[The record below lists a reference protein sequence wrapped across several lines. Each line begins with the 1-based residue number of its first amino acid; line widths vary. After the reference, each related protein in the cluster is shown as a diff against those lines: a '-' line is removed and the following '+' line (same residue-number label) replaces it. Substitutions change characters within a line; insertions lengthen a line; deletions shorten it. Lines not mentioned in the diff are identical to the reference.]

1 MAGRPTTILPPLLL
15 ATAALAGCQAP
26 TPAATTAQIR
36 FEVTDLS
43 DPDHPRTV
51 PAPAGATLDF
61 PLDFNI
67 AVRTVGIDPAGVR
80 SLDVATNAYTPA
92 CGEWLVPRIYRTKV
106 IVLPE
111 AVTAEPATPTRQSFN
126 LPLSTLTLIGIAL
139 CDAPS
144 PTLFRLQARLLNANS
159 AAAGAGLT
167 IRIGNAP
174 PPPPPKTAGATALPA
189 AKG

>member
-1 MAGRPTTILPPLLL
+1 MTGRPAILLPYLL
-15 ATAALAGCQAP
+15 AAAALAGCQPAP
-26 TPAATTAQIR
+26 KPVATAAQLR

-43 DPDHPRTV
+43 DPAHPRTV

-80 SLDVATNAYTPA
+80 TLDVATTSYTPA
-92 CGEWLVPRIYRTKV
+92 CGAWMVPRIYRTKV
-106 IVLPE
+106 IVLPD
-111 AVTAEPATPTRQSFN
+111 AVTAEPSTPIRQSFN

-139 CDAPS
+139 CEAPS
-144 PTLFRLQARLLNANS
+144 PTLFHLQARLLNANR
-159 AAAGAGLT
+159 AAAGAALT

-174 PPPPPKTAGATALPA
+174 PPPKTATLPA
-189 AKG
+189 ARG